1 MSLIDNAVA
10 RALLWPG
17 MKLMRVLRFPAKV
30 AVISAAMV
38 LPLSWLTASALL
50 SSHESLESTR
60 REARGNPLLG
70 LSLDVIAQ
78 TQKHRGLVNLALAG
92 DASVSADLTQ
102 TRAALKAAIGALQ
115 SALILSPEFDLVPD
129 WQPTKRVLE
138 QLAEGHVPAQAAE
151 SFSLHTQ
158 QIEAMR
164 HFVSRAAESTGLLLD
179 PEGAPFHLMHLAVEP
194 LVVWTESLGQMRG
207 RGAALLRTGEASAV
221 ERAEIIAQ
229 SRLLKHALVSAE
241 DIIAAL
247 KRTGEAPPKDLDL
260 ALAASRDFAQRAEA
274 MFSAPKLTGDPAA
287 YFESGTAAIGQVL
300 SIGRGTTQRLQSL
313 LDERAARLATV
324 WLLQLSMGVATLFCV
339 AYMAFVYFR
348 TSFGAI
354 RVLRGSVTQLA
365 AGDFATHVRLRRTD
379 ELAVIGDSLDAM
391 TGRLSEMVA
400 DVRSNSMMV
409 ALAGSSLAADT
420 KALSERTEAQASS
433 LEQTSASVQELSVAV
448 RKNAQGAEAAS
459 GVAARVQA
467 IAETGGSSIQSAVV
481 AMQDIQTSSSR
492 VQEIVG
498 VIESIAFQTNILA
511 LNAAVEAARAGE
523 QGRGFAVVASEVR
536 SLAQRSSESARE
548 IKSLISASAEHVNSG
563 VAQIGG
569 ASNTFAEI
577 VHGIREVAG
586 RVHEIKTSTVEQS
599 HGLDQIAQAV
609 QHIDEI
615 TQRNAEM
622 VESALNSSSQLS
634 DRAERLTA
642 AVSNFKLRQGSA
654 DEALSLVRKAVEM
667 YRRNGTA
674 ALAQI
679 TDAASGLS
687 DRDMYVFAFDRGG
700 IYRAFAGRNEKIGTS
715 VREVPGVNGDK
726 LVKDAFEQAEL
737 GGGWVDYHFAN
748 PQTQATDLK
757 TSYVEAVT
765 PDLVLGCGV
774 YKSRGAAKNPLALD
788 LPLKG
793 IREQQRLKLA
803 AVRVAAAT

>member
-1 MSLIDNAVA
+1 MSLFDNPVG

-30 AVISAAMV
+30 AVISVVMV
-38 LPLSWLTASALL
+38 VPLTWLTASALL

-70 LSLDVIAQ
+70 LSFDVIAQ
-78 TQKHRGLVNLALAG
+78 TQMHRGLVNRALAG
-92 DASVSADLTQ
+92 DTSVHADLTQ

-115 SALILSPEFDLVPD
+115 SALILNPEFDLIPD
-129 WQPTKRVLE
+129 WQPTRRVLDR
-138 QLAEGHVPAQAAE
+138 LAEGEVPAQAAE

-158 QIEAMR
+158 QVDAMR
-164 HFVSRAAESTGLLLD
+164 HFVSRAAEETGLLLD

-207 RGAALLRTGEASAV
+207 RGVALLRTGEASAA

-229 SRLLKHALVSAE
+229 ARVLNHALVSAE
-241 DIIAAL
+241 DIGAAL
-247 KRTGEAPPKDLDL
+247 KRTGEAPPKEL
-260 ALAASRDFAQRAEA
+260 ALALSASRDYAQRAEA
-274 MFSAPKLTGDPAA
+274 AFSAPKLSGDPVA
-287 YFESGTAAIGQVL
+287 YFDAGTAAIGQAL

-313 LDERAARLATV
+313 LDERAARLQATWFIQLALGV
-324 WLLQLSMGVATLFCV
+324 GTLLGVAYLT
-339 AYMAFVYFR
+339 FVYFR

-354 RVLRGSVTQLA
+354 RVLQGSVTQLA

-379 ELAVIGDSLDAM
+379 ELVVIGDSLDTM

-400 DVRSNSMMV
+400 DVRSNSSMV
-409 ALAGSSLAADT
+409 ALAGFSLANDT

-433 LEQTSASVQELSVAV
+433 LEQTTASVQELSAAV

-467 IAETGGSSIQSAVV
+467 IAESGGSAIQSAVS

-498 VIESIAFQTNILA
+498 VIESISFQTNILA

-523 QGRGFAVVASEVR
+523 QGRGFAVVAAEVR

-548 IKSLISASAEHVNSG
+548 IKSLIAASAGHVDTG
-563 VAQIGG
+563 VAQIGS

-577 VHGIREVAG
+577 VQGIREVAT
-586 RVHEIKTSTVEQS
+586 RVHEIKTSTAEQS
-599 HGLDQIAQAV
+599 SGLDHIAQAV

-615 TQRNAEM
+615 TQRNAQM
-622 VESALNSSSQLS
+622 VESALHSSSQLS
-634 DRAERLTA
+634 ARAERLSS

-667 YRRNGTA
+667 YRRNGPA

-679 TDAASGLS
+679 THAASGLS
-687 DRDMYVFAFDRGG
+687 DRDMYVFAFDRSG
-700 IYRAFAGRNEKIGTS
+700 IYRAFAGKTEKVGTS
-715 VREVPGVNGDK
+715 VRAVPGVDGGK
-726 LVKDAFEQAEL
+726 LIKDAFDQAAL
-737 GGGWVDYHFAN
+737 GGGWVDYQFAN
-748 PQTQATDLK
+748 PQTKATDLK

-765 PDLVLGCGV
+765 PDLVIGCGV
-774 YKSRGAAKNPLALD
+774 YKSRGASQGALAIN
-788 LPLKG
+788 LPLTG
-793 IREQQRLKLA
+793 IREQQRIKLA
-803 AVRVAAAT
+803 AVQALTAS